1 MWGKERARVAERKE
15 RARTS
20 PKAPVETETAKEAAS
35 ATEGN
40 RAVVLSLQAEKVKA
54 TTVKDLLLETGK
66 QRFVECIFWASV
78 KLVTVAVAFTTRRAA
93 SSRKGLAPRAKIAHI
108 RAISLLLPPPKAT
121 RNLRKL
127 RRARSA
133 KHGAEAKTRAEHEAR
148 LQDQGA
154 AFVAQDLGEP
164 EAASNVNFS
173 TEHARRREGTNLKK
187 RKKKMMTR
195 TNPSAICWAR
205 QPQAV
210 T

>member
-1 MWGKERARVAERKE
+1 MEVVGKGRARI
-15 RARTS
+15 S

-35 ATEGN
+35 ATEEN

-54 TTVKDLLLETGK
+54 TTVKDPLPETGK

-78 KLVTVAVAFTTRRAA
+78 KLVTVAVVFTTRRAA

-108 RAISLLLPPPKAT
+108 RTISLLLPPPRAT
-121 RNLRKL
+121 KNLRKL
-127 RRARSA
+127 QRARSA
-133 KHGAEAKTRAEHEAR
+133 KYGAEAKTRAGHEAR

-154 AFVAQDLGEP
+154 AFVAQDPGEP

-173 TEHARRREGTNLKK
+173 TEHARHRKDTDLKS
-187 RKKKMMTR
+187 KKKTSTR
-195 TNPSAICWAR
+195 TNPLAICLAR
-205 QPQAV
+205 PLRAA